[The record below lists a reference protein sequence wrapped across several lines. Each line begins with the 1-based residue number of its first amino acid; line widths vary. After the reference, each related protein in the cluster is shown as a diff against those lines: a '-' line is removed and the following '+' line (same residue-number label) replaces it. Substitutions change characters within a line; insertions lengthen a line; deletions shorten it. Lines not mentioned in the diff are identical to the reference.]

1 MPKFKN
7 FTLKKYLDVL
17 SDRAPVPGGGS
28 AAALT
33 AALGCALISM
43 VARYSLGKGKGKQ
56 IESRIE
62 KLLKQSEKY
71 RAQFL
76 TLVDLDAE
84 AYLKVVK
91 ARKGTAAQKKAAA
104 KAAAK
109 VPLVACRLC
118 YNAVALTPY
127 LVEHGNKYLLSDVQV
142 AVEFLTAA
150 FNSAMV
156 NVEVNQ

>member
-7 FTLKKYLDVL
+7 FTLQKYLDVL

-43 VARYSLGKGKGKQ
+43 VARYSLGKGKGKE
-56 IESRIE
+56 IEGNIT
-62 KLLKQSEKY
+62 KLLKQSEKF
-71 RAQFL
+71 RGQLL

-91 ARKGTAAQKKAAA
+91 ARQGTSAQKKKAAQ
-104 KAAAK
+104 AAAK
-109 VPLVACRLC
+109 VPLEVCRVC

-127 LVEHGNKYLLSDVQV
+127 LVEQGNKYLLSDVQV
-142 AVEFLTAA
+142 AVEFLLAA
-150 FNSAMV
+150 FNSAMI

>member
-1 MPKFKN
+1 MKFKN

-43 VARYSLGKGKGKQ
+43 AARYSLGKGKGKQ

-62 KLLKQSEKY
+62 KLLKQSEKF
-71 RAQFL
+71 RGRL
-76 TLVDLDAE
+76 LSLVDLDAE

-91 ARKGTAAQKKAAA
+91 ARKGSAAQKRAAA
-104 KAAAK
+104 HAAAK
-109 VPLVACRLC
+109 VPLEVCRLC
-118 YNAVALTPY
+118 YSSVAVTPY
-127 LVEHGNKYLLSDVQV
+127 LVQHGNKYLLSDVQV
-142 AVEFLTAA
+142 AVEFLLAA